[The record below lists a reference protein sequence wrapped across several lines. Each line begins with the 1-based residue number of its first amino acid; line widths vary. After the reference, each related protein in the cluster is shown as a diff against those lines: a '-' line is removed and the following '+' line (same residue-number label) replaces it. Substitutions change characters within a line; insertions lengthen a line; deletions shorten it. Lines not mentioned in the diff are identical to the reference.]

1 MCSLVLFKV
10 VLTVEESAAKAG
22 WGWGIRLSGLAGSE
36 PSVIRF
42 SKRGGV
48 IWWGGGYCIWG
59 GGGIY
64 TINHYSLEP
73 RETVHARFNRDQGF
87 SQFN

>member
-1 MCSLVLFKV
+1 MLFKV

-42 SKRGGV
+42 SKRGG
-48 IWWGGGYCIWG
+48 GGGLFG
-59 GGGIY
+59 GGEGGGWY
-64 TINHYSLEP
+64 LY
-73 RETVHARFNRDQGF
+73 D
-87 SQFN
+87 

>member
-42 SKRGGV
+42 SKRGGGGLF
-48 IWWGGGYCIWG
+48 GGGEG

-73 RETVHARFNRDQGF
+73 RETVDAWFNRDQGF

>member
-36 PSVIRF
+36 PSVIRS
-42 SKRGGV
+42 SKRGG
-48 IWWGGGYCIWG
+48 YCIGG

-73 RETVHARFNRDQGF
+73 RETVDARFNRDQGF

>member
-1 MCSLVLFKV
+1 MLFKV

-42 SKRGGV
+42 SKRGGGLFGGGGV
-48 IWWGGGYCIWG
+48 LYLGGGYL
-59 GGGIY
+59 Y
-64 TINHYSLEP
+64 
-73 RETVHARFNRDQGF
+73 D
-87 SQFN
+87 

>member
-42 SKRGGV
+42 SKRGGGYLV
-48 IWWGGGYCIWG
+48 GGYCIWG

-73 RETVHARFNRDQGF
+73 RETVDARFNKDQGF
-87 SQFN
+87 SQLN

>member
-1 MCSLVLFKV
+1 MLFKV

-42 SKRGGV
+42 SKRGGGGLFG
-48 IWWGGGYCIWG
+48 GGGYCIWG
-59 GGGIY
+59 GGGWY
-64 TINHYSLEP
+64 LY
-73 RETVHARFNRDQGF
+73 D
-87 SQFN
+87 

>member
-36 PSVIRF
+36 PSVIRS
-42 SKRGGV
+42 SKRGG
-48 IWWGGGYCIWG
+48 GGIVLG
-59 GGGIY
+59 GDGIY
-64 TINHYSLEP
+64 TINHYSLEH
-73 RETVHARFNRDQGF
+73 RETVDARFNRDQGF

>member
-10 VLTVEESAAKAG
+10 VLTVEESTAKAG
-22 WGWGIRLSGLAGSE
+22 WGWGIRLSELAGTE

-42 SKRGGV
+42 SKRGGGYLV
-48 IWWGGGYCIWG
+48 GGGIVLG

-73 RETVHARFNRDQGF
+73 RETVDARFNRDQGF